1 MTDHE
6 LSSLLVEPFTCPEDP
21 SAFQVVS
28 SLSYVVNCGVGDS
41 NWMTVSGHR
50 KATRLESG
58 QHPLSEQFDWNGDN
72 QVPPNDAEINRDF
85 MLFWPEFQV
94 PENFPE
100 NVAKPDSHRVG
111 EIFDGSSNTIMLA
124 ENINAGTR
132 LGRKTPSW
140 ADPQLS
146 SSGFLL
152 PIDATRV
159 SPSVHGTDGS
169 LAALVIDKPFSPAIN
184 AARKGGEGMA
194 PFPNSTHPGL
204 SVFAFRDGSVRT
216 LSEDIDM
223 QVYARLITP
232 CGTRL
237 REIPDF
243 VAEEPINNAEFE

>member
-6 LSSLLVEPFTCPEDP
+6 LSSLLVESFTCPEDP

-28 SLSYVVNCGVGDS
+28 GLSYVVNCGVGDS

-72 QVPPNDAEINRDF
+72 QVPPNDAEDAEINRDF

-140 ADPQLS
+140 ADLQLS

-169 LAALVIDKPFSPAIN
+169 AQGRRRHGAVSEFDSSRAECFCIPRRIRAN
-184 AARKGGEGMA
+184 AQRRHRHCRPM
-194 PFPNSTHPGL
+194 L
-204 SVFAFRDGSVRT
+204 D
-216 LSEDIDM
+216 
-223 QVYARLITP
+223 
-232 CGTRL
+232 
-237 REIPDF
+237 
-243 VAEEPINNAEFE
+243 

>member
-1 MTDHE
+1 
-6 LSSLLVEPFTCPEDP
+6 
-21 SAFQVVS
+21 
-28 SLSYVVNCGVGDS
+28 
-41 NWMTVSGHR
+41 MTVSGHR

-159 SPSVHGTDGS
+159 SPSVHGTDRS
-169 LAALVIDKPFSPAIN
+169 PAALVIDKPFSPAIN

-216 LSEDIDM
+216 LSEDIDIAGLCSTDHP
-223 QVYARLITP
+223 VWHTA
-232 CGTRL
+232 
-237 REIPDF
+237 
-243 VAEEPINNAEFE
+243 A